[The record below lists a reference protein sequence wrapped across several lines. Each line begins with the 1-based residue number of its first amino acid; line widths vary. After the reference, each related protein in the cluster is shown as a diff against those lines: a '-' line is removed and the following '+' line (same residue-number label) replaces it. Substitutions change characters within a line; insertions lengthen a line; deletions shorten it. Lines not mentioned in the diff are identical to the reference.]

1 MFHIDMTSAFI
12 GVGIDT
18 FLEFLLFVTIVLMLR
33 TEKYKQRL
41 DMVLLWYGYEPVR
54 PRGYSIETEVYED
67 EDDEEE
73 ESTSRV
79 LPDFVRKYDPTYG
92 DDKECE
98 CGHTYVRHFDPTEDY
113 DPVGCKYCYMGPL
126 VGEPDEWDE
135 WDESKG
141 YCSGFK
147 LKEK

>member
-54 PRGYSIETEVYED
+54 PRGYSIETEVYD
-67 EDDEEE
+67 DGDDDEEE
-73 ESTSRV
+73 EEESTPRV
-79 LPDFVRKYDPTYG
+79 LPDFVRNYEGTFDYDPTFG
-92 DDKECE
+92 DDKLCE
-98 CGHTYVRHFDPTEDY
+98 CGHTYVRHFDPAEDY
-113 DPVGCKYCYMGPL
+113 DPVGCKYCYCPYFRM
-126 VGEPDEWDE
+126 
-135 WDESKG
+135 
-141 YCSGFK
+141 
-147 LKEK
+147 KEVQ